1 VEASGFTKDLER
13 ELETALKEQ
22 DGQEVEEVEEEFTE
36 PEVIIVE
43 EKKPIE
49 VETPQQDVRENY
61 IKVNLIPQNK
71 INISYHQKR
80 NKLDDTVYEKFI
92 KVEFEVP
99 SDEVDIQY
107 TEDEVKQKVK
117 KQMKKKAF
125 RHGGEGLKKSSI
137 NKGKNKGKDDYGF
150 TERYWE

>member
-1 VEASGFTKDLER
+1 LEK
-13 ELETALKEQ
+13 ELENALKEQ
-22 DGQEVEEVEEEFTE
+22 DGQEIEEESKE
-36 PEVIIVE
+36 SEIVIVE
-43 EKKPIE
+43 EKKQIE
-49 VETPQQDVRENY
+49 KEEVRENY

-80 NKLDDTVYEKFI
+80 NKLDDVVYEKFI

-99 SDEVDIQY
+99 SDEVEIQY